1 MRRTQSLAVPRNPWD
16 DSRERTTHG
25 QGNGGKSKVR
35 ETGAKV
41 VGRHEKSSMD
51 PLVIRDIK
59 VAAAELETNASQVL
73 ETAAKE
79 WLERYR
85 AGKK

>member
-1 MRRTQSLAVPRNPWD
+1 MA
-16 DSRERTTHG
+16 EKKAA
-25 QGNGGKSKVR
+25 GKPGRKAPDGSKKQFLS
-35 ETGAKV
+35 T
-41 VGRHEKSSMD
+41 MD
-51 PLVIRDIK
+51 PVVIRDIK

-85 AGKK
+85 ASKK

>member
-1 MRRTQSLAVPRNPWD
+1 MAEKRKA
-16 DSRERTTHG
+16 
-25 QGNGGKSKVR
+25 
-35 ETGAKV
+35 
-41 VGRHEKSSMD
+41 GRPGRKPADGTKKQFLSSMD
-51 PLVIRDIK
+51 PVVIRDIK

>member
-1 MRRTQSLAVPRNPWD
+1 
-16 DSRERTTHG
+16 
-25 QGNGGKSKVR
+25 
-35 ETGAKV
+35 
-41 VGRHEKSSMD
+41 MD
-51 PLVIRDIK
+51 PVVIRDIK

-85 AGKK
+85 ASKK